1 MQMVGADWI
10 KSDKRE
16 DDLAGRPG
24 GLVQVSY
31 AKASNFVSSAVMKI
45 FTNSFYV
52 EMRSTRRHQFLLR
65 CKHTGEIFLWC
76 IYGLILHMSHAV

>member
-1 MQMVGADWI
+1 MVGADWI

-31 AKASNFVSSAVMKI
+31 AKAINLVSSAIIKI
-45 FTNSFYV
+45 FINSFYV
-52 EMRSTRRHQFLLR
+52 EMCCTRGHQILLH
-65 CKHTGEIFLWC
+65 CKHTGERFFGV
-76 IYGLILHMSHAV
+76 YMG

>member
-1 MQMVGADWI
+1 MVGADWI

-24 GLVQVSY
+24 GLVQVSN

-52 EMRSTRRHQFLLR
+52 EMRSTRRHQILLR
-65 CKHTGEIFLWC
+65 CKHTGEIFFFGC
-76 IYGLILHMSHAV
+76 IYGLICHMSHAV